1 MAMDERWK
9 FALPKAEELLRIVQR
24 NIVYNFRAGHEAK
37 VQLQPL
43 IQRAYNIVHETGVI
57 PYKDYSADITLTPE
71 Q

>member
-1 MAMDERWK
+1 MERRWK
-9 FALPKAEELLRIVQR
+9 FALPKAEELLRIVQN

-43 IQRAYNIVHETGVI
+43 IQRAYNIVNETGVI
-57 PYKDYSADITLTPE
+57 PYRDYSADATLTRE